1 MNVNSW
7 GFLYFGLQKCDKNIK
22 IINKSV
28 IKV

>member
-7 GFLYFGLQKCDKNIK
+7 GFLYFDLQKCDKNTK

-28 IKV
+28 IKM